1 MALKGELSRQLSDDE
16 AATLKAIVEGESVP
30 AKLRSTDVVRLSA
43 LRLVMA
49 DGNQIVP
56 TALGL
61 DRAQRLE

>member
-1 MALKGELSRQLSDDE
+1 MALKRELSEDE
-16 AATLKAIVEGESVP
+16 AATLKAIVKGESVP
-30 AKLRSTDVVRLSA
+30 SKLRSSDVVRLSA

-61 DRAQRLE
+61 DRARLLD